1 MTAIFLKSR
10 GAAAQIWAYTW
21 ASEGANRVVI
31 HSAHIAIGINTRFTE
46 ECRSLAAAAALNI
59 LTNSAK
65 KGRDVIVV
73 EDIPLVERRLRFFA
87 KKLNYQILE
96 KDL

>member
-1 MTAIFLKSR
+1 MTAIFLKSS
-10 GAAAQIWAYTW
+10 GANALMWAYTW
-21 ASEGANRVVI
+21 AGEGSNRVVI
-31 HSAHIAIGINTRFTE
+31 HSAQIAIGINTRFTD

-87 KKLNYQILE
+87 KKLKYQILE
-96 KDL
+96 KEI

>member
-1 MTAIFLKSR
+1 MKSSS
-10 GAAAQIWAYTW
+10 ANALMWAYTW
-21 ASEGANRVVI
+21 AADGANRVVI
-31 HSAHIAIGINTRFTE
+31 HSAQIAIGINTRFTD

-87 KKLNYQILE
+87 KKFKFQILE
-96 KDL
+96 KEI